1 MNMGRRKHS
10 GPPAFRKAAPFLIA
24 AIVPG
29 SAGAQAV
36 GEATVQDVIVTGSA
50 VVEKAEEAVDQIP
63 GGAGVVGARQFETGR
78 VRNAADVLQLEPGVY
93 AQSTSGNDAIRISI
107 RGSGVQRSPLNFGA
121 GILGLLDGLPL
132 LTSTG
137 LPFEL
142 VEPLAVSHV
151 DVYRGANAFEFG
163 ALTLGGA
170 INYVT
175 RTGYDAAAIQGRF
188 EAGSFGYLRGQ
199 VSSGQVVGPYD
210 YYVTGTGF
218 RQDGFRDHS
227 TGNTSRFIAN
237 VGYHTPDFDTRF
249 FFQYAHNFFE
259 FPAQLTQAQLDANP
273 RQPNPTALAF
283 NWYKL
288 NPASLWVANKSTLRL
303 DGSSQVEFG
312 VRFMSFPTKGPGGPF
327 VTWDASDISGSVRYI
342 RTDDLAGHR
351 SKTTLALLSTIAL
364 NPAVQLFSTLSGGR
378 PGTLL
383 ETVNFGGGDVV
394 LLGSNDL
401 EIVRNLWL
409 TTGLS
414 LNYSPRQSNIT
425 YPISDNLSKDFF
437 NYAPRV
443 GLRYD
448 VTPDLQLF
456 ANGSRSVEPPTNW
469 SFPLLLLP
477 ANLLKN
483 LDLKEQT
490 AWTAEVGTRGR
501 AGIFQWSLSY
511 YYSWIRNELLTV
523 TLPNSVLTATSN
535 ATPTYHQG
543 VELGLNT
550 VLWQSGPSGESFL
563 GVPGPRSVGVAA
575 APNEPLQTLTFNQVY
590 TYNDFHFVD
599 DPLFRNNR
607 LPSLPVHI
615 YRGEL
620 LYAHPAGFYAGVNVE
635 SVFTQYPV
643 DYANTLYSRPYAIV
657 GAKIG
662 YLQPK
667 EGWEIYLEGRNLA
680 DVKYAAVVSPIFNAQ
695 GRDSAVFYPGDGRA
709 VYGGV
714 AFRF

>member
-1 MNMGRRKHS
+1 M
-10 GPPAFRKAAPFLIA
+10 
-24 AIVPG
+24 
-29 SAGAQAV
+29 
-36 GEATVQDVIVTGSA
+36 IVTGPA
-50 VVEKAEEAVDQIP
+50 DVREAEEAVAQIP
-63 GGAGVVGARQFETGR
+63 GGAGVVTAKQFETGR

-107 RGSGVQRSPLNFGA
+107 RGSGIQRNPLVFNA
-121 GILGLLDGLPL
+121 GVLGLLDGLPL

-210 YYVTGTGF
+210 YYVTATGF

-237 VGYHTPDFDTRF
+237 VGYRTPDFDTRF
-249 FFQYAHNFFE
+249 FFNFAHNFFE
-259 FPAQLTQAQLDANP
+259 VPDRLTWQQLETNP
-273 RQPNPTALAF
+273 RQSNPAALAF
-283 NWYKL
+283 NWFKL
-288 NPASLWVANKSTLRL
+288 NPGSLWIANKSTLRI
-303 DGSSQVEFG
+303 DASSQVDFG
-312 VRFMSFPTKGPGGPF
+312 VRFMSFPNKGPGGPF
-327 VTWDASDISGSVRYI
+327 VIWDANDFSGSVRYS

-351 SKTTLALLSTIAL
+351 SRTTFALLSSMAM

-383 ETVNFGGGDVV
+383 QTVDFGGGDVV

-401 EIVRNLWL
+401 EIFRNLWL

-414 LNYSPRQSNIT
+414 LDYSPRQSNIT
-425 YPISDNLSKDFF
+425 YPIANNLSKDFF

-501 AGIFQWSLSY
+501 AGIFQWSLAY

-523 TLPNSVLTATSN
+523 TLPNSTLTSTSN

-550 VLWQSGPSGESFL
+550 LLWQSGPSGESFRGL
-563 GVPGPRSVGVAA
+563 PRPGSASVGPAD
-575 APNEPLQTLTFNQVY
+575 EPLQTLTFNQVY
-590 TYNDFHFVD
+590 TYNDFHFLE
-599 DPLFRNNR
+599 DPLFRDNR
-607 LPSLPVHI
+607 LPGLPVHI

-620 LYAHPAGFYAGVNVE
+620 LYTHPAGFYAGANVE

-643 DYANTLYSRPYAIV
+643 DYANSFYSRPYAIV
-657 GAKIG
+657 GAKVG
-662 YLQPK
+662 FLQPK
-667 EGWEIYLEGRNLA
+667 EGWEVYVEGRNLA
-680 DVKYAAVVSPIFNAQ
+680 NTKYAAVVSPIFDAR
-695 GRDSAVFYPGDGRA
+695 GKDAAVFYPGDGRA

-714 AFRF
+714 SFRF